1 MSRVPLGKRFHSPST
16 CTFNMGTSAAVAL
29 IVVLLPLSLAA
40 RRQVMRDDSDRNAAQ
55 SAPWVPLAKNREAL
69 C

>member
-1 MSRVPLGKRFHSPST
+1 
-16 CTFNMGTSAAVAL
+16 MGTSAAVAL